1 MSEQKNVTHILN
13 ENAEKSSI
21 IDKIADMI
29 LKFAEKEIEQIME
42 NPVIPDTDRNQV
54 SKNVF
59 ANMYALRIA
68 AKILNRIER
77 KLGYKE
83 TVV

>member
-13 ENAEKSSI
+13 ENAEKVSI
-21 IDKIADMI
+21 VEEIADMI

-42 NPVIPDTDRNQV
+42 NPVIPDSDRNPV

-59 ANMYALRIA
+59 VNMYAVRIA

>member
-13 ENAEKSSI
+13 ENAEKASI
-21 IDKIADMI
+21 VEEIVDMI

-42 NPVIPDTDRNQV
+42 NPVIPDTDRNPTP
-54 SKNVF
+54 KNVF
-59 ANMYALRIA
+59 ANMYAMRIA
-68 AKILNRIER
+68 AKILNRVER

-83 TVV
+83 TIV

>member
-13 ENAEKSSI
+13 ENAEKVSI
-21 IDKIADMI
+21 VEEIADMI

-42 NPVIPDTDRNQV
+42 NPVIPDTDRNPV

-59 ANMYALRIA
+59 TNMYAVRIA
-68 AKILNRIER
+68 AKILNRVER

>member
-13 ENAEKSSI
+13 ENAEKVSI
-21 IDKIADMI
+21 VEEIADMI

-42 NPVIPDTDRNQV
+42 NPIIPDTDRNPV

-59 ANMYALRIA
+59 ANMYAVRIA
-68 AKILNRIER
+68 EKILNRVER

>member
-13 ENAEKSSI
+13 ENAEKVSI
-21 IDKIADMI
+21 VEETADMI

-59 ANMYALRIA
+59 ANMYAVRIA
-68 AKILNRIER
+68 AKILNIVER
-77 KLGYKE
+77 KFGYKE

>member
-1 MSEQKNVTHILN
+1 MREQKNVTHILN
-13 ENAEKSSI
+13 ENAEKVSI
-21 IDKIADMI
+21 VKEIADMI

-42 NPVIPDTDRNQV
+42 NPVIPDTDRNPV
-54 SKNVF
+54 STNVF
-59 ANMYALRIA
+59 ANMYAVRIA
-68 AKILNRIER
+68 AKILNRVER

>member
-13 ENAEKSSI
+13 ENAEKVSI
-21 IDKIADMI
+21 VEEIAEMI
-29 LKFAEKEIEQIME
+29 LKFAEKDIEQIME

-59 ANMYALRIA
+59 ANMYAVRIA
-68 AKILNRIER
+68 AKILNRVER

>member
-13 ENAEKSSI
+13 ENAEKVSI
-21 IDKIADMI
+21 VEEIADMI
-29 LKFAEKEIEQIME
+29 LKFAEKDIEQIME

-59 ANMYALRIA
+59 ANMYAVRIA